1 MAVDYQFSTNLVP
14 LVAAP
19 AFVPLITPWLP
30 LSPPAGY
37 IRSALH
43 ITPRYISLSALS
55 FRTALHLAPRRLS
68 FHPSK
73 KKIIKEKKKRSL
85 THQLGEAQLK
95 KITSSLDTR
104 ASVKKPRSSAILE
117 IFQEISKSRLVS
129 SYRSSLNKFVRGGDS
144 S

>member
-73 KKIIKEKKKRSL
+73 KKIIKKKKRSL

-129 SYRSSLNKFVRGGDS
+129 SYRSCSNRFVRGGGDS